1 MKKMALIMA
10 MAVLVCWLPG
20 QALADIIIMWDLS
33 GVTFSGGGSAT
44 GDFTYD
50 ATTGTITSWD
60 ITANQG
66 TSHSAGTTNPYTFP
80 ASASASAAN
89 QLPGTLVYLTELSA
103 YPGYG
108 LFLYSASGFS
118 DLAAPGSL
126 TLSGTSYYEV
136 FASSS
141 SIKNYTLTGGSLTG
155 TEVSAVPLP
164 STGLLLGFGL
174 LGLAL
179 LGLRRKGTAFQL

>member
-66 TSHSAGTTNPYTFP
+66 TSPSRGHDEPVHFSGLCLGVRGKPAPRNPSVFDRALGVPRVWTV
-80 ASASASAAN
+80 S
-89 QLPGTLVYLTELSA
+89 
-103 YPGYG
+103 
-108 LFLYSASGFS
+108 LFCQWL
-118 DLAAPGSL
+118 
-126 TLSGTSYYEV
+126 
-136 FASSS
+136 
-141 SIKNYTLTGGSLTG
+141 
-155 TEVSAVPLP
+155 
-164 STGLLLGFGL
+164 FGL
-174 LGLAL
+174 GGAGFVDVVGHFVL
-179 LGLRRKGTAFQL
+179 